1 MAYLLEGSFTS
12 LFKNRF
18 APDGADTS
26 GFRGNSL
33 PTKIIIVADGDVARN
48 AVNPREQK
56 AQPLGFDPVMQY
68 TFANADLLM
77 NMVAYLTNENGLIR
91 VRNKEVKIRPLDKE
105 KIKNE
110 ETTWQFIN
118 LVLPVVAIIAFGMGR
133 SYLRKRKYTK
143 R

>member
-1 MAYLLEGSFTS
+1 
-12 LFKNRF
+12 
-18 APDGADTS
+18 
-26 GFRGNSL
+26 
-33 PTKIIIVADGDVARN
+33 
-48 AVNPREQK
+48 
-56 AQPLGFDPVMQY
+56 MQY